1 MVRKSSQLQI
11 RVSPDQ
17 KAVLKRLAAD
27 QGVSVSAYVLSRA
40 LPAHQDELDQRV
52 RRLESATHRHNHLSD
67 LILYLSTLPVDDFDR
82 VVAAADFSTLPV
94 LLQNYAAAAVEQEA
108 SRRGASAPA
117 WTREIEQPF
126 RPHFAWDLRSLRP
139 HLMRV
144 SPPAFKRRN
153 LFVPSP
159 LDRRA

>member
-11 RVSPDQ
+11 RVSPHQ
-17 KAVLKRLAAD
+17 KAVVKALAAD
-27 QGVSVSAYVLSRA
+27 LGVSVSEYVLSRI
-40 LPAHQDELDQRV
+40 LPPTNDELDTRV
-52 RRLESATHRHNHLSD
+52 RNLKAASHRHKYLSD
-67 LILYLSTLPVDDFDR
+67 LVLYLSALSSEEFDTAVAVVEFSGLP
-82 VVAAADFSTLPV
+82 L

-108 SRRGASAPA
+108 SRRGLSAPS
-117 WTREIEQPF
+117 WTQEVDQPL

-139 HLMRV
+139 YLMRV

-159 LDRRA
+159 LDSLA